1 MNARREAIFALSLWQ
16 TQGTFPAQALAGS
29 PVYGNALELVG
40 AVLRHLSSLNWI
52 VKQCVQRMP
61 TGELYIALL
70 VGAAQLL
77 YLPKMAEHAAI
88 AETVEA
94 AKQISKSAG
103 SFVNAVLRRIQRE
116 KQTLLAGLAEQPEE
130 LQRNIPRALWKRWVA
145 TFGLETTRTIAE
157 AIEHPPRTTLQPLP
171 PFVFP
176 KSFEHHPD
184 STTAVLLPNG
194 QRVESTEGFN
204 EGLWVV
210 QDIAT
215 QTAVEWLEVEP
226 GLSILDACAAPGGK
240 TAQIAARMAGQGT
253 LIANE
258 PMAARRA
265 RLLDTLKRCRVDAFV
280 KIEANDATIT
290 TWPQMDRILLDV
302 PCSNTGVLGRR
313 PDARWGWNREKMI
326 SLLETQ
332 QALLNQAAKSLA
344 PGGILVYSTC
354 SIEPEEDHQQ
364 VEAFLSH
371 HPGWVCTK
379 EHLTLPTAWHD
390 GAFCAQ
396 LRREK

>member
-16 TQGTFPAQALAGS
+16 TQGTFPTQALAGS

-61 TGELYIALL
+61 TGDLYIALL

-103 SFVNAVLRRIQRE
+103 AFVNAVLRRIQRE

-130 LQRNIPRALWKRWVA
+130 LQRNIPRALWKRWVE
-145 TFGLETTRTIAE
+145 TFGIEPARTIAT

-176 KSFEHHPD
+176 ETFERHPD
-184 STTAVLLPNG
+184 SATAVLLPNG
-194 QRVESTEGFN
+194 QRVEATEGFN
-204 EGLWVV
+204 EGVWVV

-226 GLSILDACAAPGGK
+226 GLNVLDACAAPGGK
-240 TAQIAARMAGQGT
+240 TVQIAARMAGQGT

-258 PMAARRA
+258 PVPTRRA
-265 RLLDTLKRCRVDAFV
+265 RLLDTLKRCRMDAFV
-280 KIEANDATIT
+280 KIEAKDATSA

-313 PDARWGWNREKMI
+313 PDARWGWRRDKMKA
-326 SLLETQ
+326 LLETQ
-332 QALLNQAAKSLA
+332 QALLDQVAKSLA
-344 PGGILVYSTC
+344 PSGILVYSTC

-364 VEAFLSH
+364 IEAFLSR
-371 HPGWVCTK
+371 HPGWICTK
-379 EHLTLPTAWHD
+379 KHLILPTAWHD

-396 LRREK
+396 LRCEK

>member
-16 TQGTFPAQALAGS
+16 TQGTFPTQALAGS

-116 KQTLLAGLAEQPEE
+116 KQSLLTELSKQPEE
-130 LQRNIPRALWKRWVA
+130 LQRNLPRALWKRWVEA
-145 TFGLETTRTIAE
+145 FGVETARSIAE

-171 PFVFP
+171 PFLFP
-176 KSFEHHPD
+176 TTFERHPD
-184 STTAVLLPNG
+184 SETAVLLPNG
-194 QRVESTEGFN
+194 QRVDATEGFN
-204 EGLWVV
+204 EGQWIV
-210 QDIAT
+210 QDVAT
-215 QTAVEWLEVEP
+215 QTAVEWLEITP
-226 GLSILDACAAPGGK
+226 GLAVLDACAAPGGK
-240 TAQIAARMAGQGT
+240 TAQIAARMAGQGM

-258 PMAARRA
+258 PAPTRRA
-265 RLLDTLKRCRVDAFV
+265 RLLDTLKRCRMDAFV
-280 KIEANDATIT
+280 TIEGKDATTT
-290 TWPQMDRILLDV
+290 TWPPMDRILLDV

-313 PDARWGWNREKMI
+313 PDARWGWTREKMA

-332 QALLNQAAKSLA
+332 RALLDQAAQALV
-344 PGGILVYSTC
+344 PGGLLVYSTC
-354 SIEPEEDHQQ
+354 SIELEEDHQQ
-364 VEAFLSH
+364 VEAFLTR
-371 HPGWVCTK
+371 HPKWVCVK
-379 EHLTLPTAWHD
+379 EQLTLPTPLHD

-396 LRREK
+396 LRKEK

>member
-16 TQGTFPAQALAGS
+16 TQGTFPTQALAGS

-103 SFVNAVLRRIQRE
+103 AFVNAVLRRIQRE
-116 KQTLLAGLAEQPEE
+116 KQSLLAALAEQPEE
-130 LQRNIPRALWKRWVA
+130 LQRNIPRALWKRWVE
-145 TFGLETTRTIAE
+145 TFGIETARTIAT
-157 AIEHPPRTTLQPLP
+157 AIEQPPRTTLQPLP

-176 KSFEHHPD
+176 ETFERHPD

-194 QRVESTEGFN
+194 QRVEATEGFN
-204 EGLWVV
+204 EGSWVV

-226 GLSILDACAAPGGK
+226 GLNVLDACAAPGGK
-240 TAQIAARMAGQGT
+240 TVQIAARMAGQGR
-253 LIANE
+253 LVANE
-258 PMAARRA
+258 PAPTRRA
-265 RLLDTLKRCRVDAFV
+265 RLLDTLKRCRMERFV
-280 KIEANDATIT
+280 KIEAKDATSAS
-290 TWPQMDRILLDV
+290 WPQMDRILLDV

-313 PDARWGWNREKMI
+313 PDARWGWNRDKMKA
-326 SLLETQ
+326 LLVTQ
-332 QALLNQAAKSLA
+332 QALLDQAAKSLA

-354 SIEPEEDHQQ
+354 SIEPEEDHLQI
-364 VEAFLSH
+364 EAFLSR
-371 HPGWVCTK
+371 HPGWTCTK
-379 EHLTLPTAWHD
+379 EHLTLPTPWHD

-396 LRREK
+396 LRFEK

>member
-16 TQGTFPAQALAGS
+16 TQGTFPTQALAGS

-94 AKQISKSAG
+94 AKQISKRAG
-103 SFVNAVLRRIQRE
+103 AFVNAVLRRIQRE
-116 KQTLLAGLAEQPEE
+116 KHVLLADLAKQPED
-130 LQRNIPRALWKRWVA
+130 LQRNLPRALWKRWVE
-145 TFGLETTRTIAE
+145 TFGIETTRTIAE
-157 AIEHPPRTTLQPLP
+157 AIEYPPRTTLQPLP

-176 KSFEHHPD
+176 ETFERHPD
-184 STTAVLLPNG
+184 SSTAVLLPNG
-194 QRVESTEGFN
+194 QRVEATEGFK
-204 EGLWVV
+204 EGHWTV
-210 QDIAT
+210 QDVAT
-215 QTAVEWLEVEP
+215 QTAVEWLEVKP
-226 GLSILDACAAPGGK
+226 GLKILDACAAPGGK
-240 TAQIAARMAGQGT
+240 TVQIAARMVGQGT

-258 PMAARRA
+258 PVPARRA
-265 RLLDTLKRCRVDAFV
+265 RLLDTLKRCCVDAFV
-280 KIEANDATIT
+280 KVEAKDATIA
-290 TWPQMDRILLDV
+290 TWPPMDRILLDV

-313 PDARWGWNREKMI
+313 PDARWGWNCDKMKA
-326 SLLETQ
+326 LLKTQ
-332 QALLNQAAKSLA
+332 QALLDQAAKSLA
-344 PGGILVYSTC
+344 PGGLLVYSTC

-364 VEAFLSH
+364 IEAFLSR
-371 HPGWVCTK
+371 HPGWTCTK
-379 EHLTLPTAWHD
+379 KCLTLPTAWHD

-396 LRREK
+396 LQCEK